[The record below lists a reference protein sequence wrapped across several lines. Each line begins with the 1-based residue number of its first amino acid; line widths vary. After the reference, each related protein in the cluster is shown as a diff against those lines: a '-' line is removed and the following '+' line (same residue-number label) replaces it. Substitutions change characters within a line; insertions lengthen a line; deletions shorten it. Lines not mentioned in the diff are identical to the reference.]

1 MIKAGASE
9 IVITPETSQF
19 LHGYPHVERYS
30 TGVHDDLYSAALF
43 LDDGATKIMFITNDL
58 VFVDKQMSTE
68 IRREISQKTGVPQRN
83 IMVTATH
90 THSGPIMTNYASSL
104 NDPVVPMADVDYLEF
119 AKEKIIA
126 VGIAAYHNAD
136 EAVLGMTKAD
146 STGIGTNRRDPA
158 GPSDHEVPVLAVMDK
173 ERSKYIACMMVGT
186 MHPTVL
192 HEDSTLISGDFPGL
206 AKQYLKKNVMG
217 EDCVMLY
224 HNGPCGNQS
233 PRHVV
238 KATTFAEAE
247 RLGVI
252 LGKAVE
258 KVVKK
263 AAESV
268 QFPDNPTLAAANL
281 FVSDL
286 ERKTFPTTDKAK
298 KKLNKLLVKMDQ
310 MVEAHAPHPEIR
322 TLECD
327 IFGAEETV
335 TLSELIEKGELDKY
349 YERSLPAEIQLL
361 VIGPWKFI
369 GWSGEIFVEYGLEI
383 KKQFKNTFVITL
395 ANGEFQGYIVTPEAA
410 EEGGYEASNSLFTPE
425 AGNSLVRGTEKLLES
440 FSKTFY
446 L

>member
-9 IVITPETSQF
+9 IVVTPETSQF
-19 LHGYPHVERYS
+19 LFGYPHVERYS
-30 TGVHDDLYSAALF
+30 TGVYDELYSAALY
-43 LDDGATKIMFITNDL
+43 LDDGNTQIMFISNDL
-58 VFVDKQMSTE
+58 IFVDKQMSAE
-68 IRREISQKTGVPQRN
+68 IRNEISQKTGIPKRN

-104 NDPVVPMADVDYLEF
+104 NDPIVPKADVDYLAF
-119 AKEKIIA
+119 SKEKIISVA
-126 VGIAAYHNAD
+126 VSAYNNAD

-173 ERSKYIACMMVGT
+173 DRSKYIACMMVGT

-192 HEDSTLISGDFPGL
+192 HEDSTLLSGDFPGL

-224 HNGPCGNQS
+224 HSGPCGNQS

-238 KATTFAEAE
+238 TATTFAEAE
-247 RLGVI
+247 RLGAI

-258 KVVKK
+258 KAAASVVFPENPTF
-263 AAESV
+263 AAE
-268 QFPDNPTLAAANL
+268 NL
-281 FVSDL
+281 FVPDL
-286 ERKTFPTTDKAK
+286 ERKTFPTAEEAE

-310 MVEAHAPHPEIR
+310 MVEANAPHPEIR

-335 TLSELIEKGELDKY
+335 TLSELSENGELDKY
-349 YERSLPAEIQLL
+349 YDLSLPAEIQLL
-361 VIGPWKFI
+361 VVGPWKFI
-369 GWSGEIFVEYGLEI
+369 GWSGEIFVEYGLAI
-383 KKQFKNTFVITL
+383 KKQFENTFVITM

-425 AGNSLVRGTEKLLES
+425 AGNMLVRGTEKVLES
-440 FSKTFY
+440 IS
-446 L
+446 

>member
-1 MIKAGASE
+1 MIRAGASE
-9 IVITPETSQF
+9 IVVTPETSQF

-43 LDDGATKIMFITNDL
+43 LDDGTTQIMFISNDL
-58 VFVDKQMSTE
+58 VFFDKQMSTE
-68 IRREISQKTGVPQRN
+68 IRREISQKTGILKKN

-104 NDPVVPMADVDYLEF
+104 NDPIVPKADVDYLDF
-119 AKEKIIA
+119 AKEKIIS
-126 VGIAAYHNAD
+126 VGIAAYQKAD

-146 STGIGTNRRDPA
+146 STGIGTNRRNPA

-173 ERSKYIACMMVGT
+173 ERRKYIACMMVGT

-192 HEDSTLISGDFPGL
+192 HEDSTLISGDFPGM

-224 HNGPCGNQS
+224 HSGPCGNQS

-238 KATTFAEAE
+238 TATTFAEAE

-258 KVVKK
+258 K

-268 QFPDNPTLAAANL
+268 QFPENPSLAAENL
-281 FVSDL
+281 FIPDM
-286 ERKTFPTTDKAK
+286 ERKTFPTRDQATI
-298 KKLNKLLVKMDQ
+298 KLNKLLVKMDQ
-310 MVEAHAPHPEIR
+310 MVEAKSPHPEIR

-335 TLSELIEKGELDKY
+335 TLTELTEKGDLDKY

-361 VIGPWKFI
+361 VVGPWKFI
-369 GWSGEIFVEYGLEI
+369 GWSGEIFVEYGLTI
-383 KKQFKNTFVITL
+383 KKQFENTFVITL

-425 AGNSLVRGTEKLLES
+425 AGNSLVRGTEKVL
-440 FSKTFY
+440 KAY
-446 L
+446 LNK